1 LGSRF
6 ALPVGGALSAAVLN
20 EKYSHVRK
28 FTEIR
33 ITRRWQ
39 VFSADLAP
47 TNQVKTAHRVSNT

>member
-33 ITRRWQ
+33 ITR
-39 VFSADLAP
+39 SAVLSRPRCVMAWP
-47 TNQVKTAHRVSNT
+47 VS